1 MGKNNGMFPKGWSR
15 VASKFDGLCAYTGKA
30 NGNYALCNVPKNSHS
45 WRTASQSGTFM
56 CARVAW
62 QQPRRKVSK
71 KVKKKVKKAAKK
83 VASLQK
89 RLYKKAMAKK
99 TNKKAKKKVKKK
111 KDFRAWLGQ
120 KNGIPARI
128 YTFRKVTATNTKG
141 RYSDIMVRDCKKYD
155 MKPIC
160 DHPSYCKNDK
170 KAIYMGQ
177 HGHVE
182 YPGHRKNVGYFPDGF
197 NKIMNKFDGTCA
209 YTGAHGGGKAL
220 CNIPKNSHSWKTAS
234 QARTFMCAKVETE
247 NGAPF
252 HVALGAKN
260 GVPARKYIFQ
270 RVAASEDNGAYSRVM
285 IRDCKRHGMKPICD
299 HPSYCKNDK
308 KVIYLGQSGHVE
320 YPGHRKNNGM
330 FPKGWSKH
338 ARKFDRL
345 CAYTGKAHG
354 NKALC
359 NMPKNSHSWR
369 KPSEAQSFM
378 CAKIVSKEATVLYN
392 PDGTLVSPVVSDA
405 VSESED

>member
-15 VASKFDGLCAYTGKA
+15 VASKFDGLCAYTGRA
-30 NGNYALCNVPKNSHS
+30 NGKRALCNVPKNSHS
-45 WRTASQSGTFM
+45 WRTASQSRTFM
-56 CARVAW
+56 CARHSGL
-62 QQPRRKVSK
+62 QPKRGALK
-71 KVKKKVKKAAKK
+71 KLLAAKK
-83 VASLQK
+83 SRGKPFHAI
-89 RLYKKAMAKK
+89 
-99 TNKKAKKKVKKK
+99 
-111 KDFRAWLGQ
+111 LGA
-120 KNGIPARI
+120 KNGVRPRR
-128 YTFRKVTATNTKG
+128 YTFKRVHATSTRG
-141 RYSDIMVRDCKKYD
+141 RYSDIMVRDCKRYG

-170 KAIYMGQ
+170 KAIYM
-177 HGHVE
+177 
-182 YPGHRKNVGYFPDGF
+182 
-197 NKIMNKFDGTCA
+197 
-209 YTGAHGGGKAL
+209 
-220 CNIPKNSHSWKTAS
+220 
-234 QARTFMCAKVETE
+234 
-247 NGAPF
+247 
-252 HVALGAKN
+252 
-260 GVPARKYIFQ
+260 
-270 RVAASEDNGAYSRVM
+270 
-285 IRDCKRHGMKPICD
+285 
-299 HPSYCKNDK
+299 
-308 KVIYLGQSGHVE
+308 GQSGHVE

-359 NMPKNSHSWR
+359 NMPINSHSWR